1 MSLLLQNSVQR
12 ENFNSFMGIGNLFL
26 GVHFCE
32 GINSTIDLIPR
43 KIVGR
48 ERGVW
53 N

>member
-12 ENFNSFMGIGNLFL
+12 GNFNLFMGLGNLFL
-26 GVHFCE
+26 GVIVCE
-32 GINSTIDLIPR
+32 GIDSTIDLITR